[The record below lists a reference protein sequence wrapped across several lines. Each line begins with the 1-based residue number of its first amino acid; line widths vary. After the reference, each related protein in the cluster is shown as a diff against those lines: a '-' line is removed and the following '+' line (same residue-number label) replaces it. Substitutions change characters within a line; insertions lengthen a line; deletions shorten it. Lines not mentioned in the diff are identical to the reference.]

1 MPFVALR
8 VSRAALSKKSPAFLR
23 IERKKSEE
31 GEREREREEE
41 RGRNVLQICTKKR
54 FGRVE
59 GKGRAIGR
67 LTGLSIQAQSLTKVK
82 VDG

>member
-31 GEREREREEE
+31 GEREKEGE

>member
-31 GEREREREEE
+31 GERERE
-41 RGRNVLQICTKKR
+41 KKR
-54 FGRVE
+54 E
-59 GKGRAIGR
+59 GGMSCRFAQRKGLGGWKGREG
-67 LTGLSIQAQSLTKVK
+67 QSA
-82 VDG
+82 D